1 MEKSHTEKEARCS
14 AGPLTVGIGSKWG
27 LANLVVPHTDN
38 QTDKYLNMLE
48 NERVPKIPAYA
59 SLINGHCVSQA
70 LVKVCACFITDTENG
85 PCLIRKM
92 VELYKMLRLQNK
104 KDELWC

>member
-1 MEKSHTEKEARCS
+1 
-14 AGPLTVGIGSKWG
+14 
-27 LANLVVPHTDN
+27 
-38 QTDKYLNMLE
+38 MLE

-92 VELYKMLRLQNK
+92 VELYKMLRLQK
-104 KDELWC
+104 KKKMSCDVKSTLLEANGQKHPAMSLLIPKKKTR